1 MARFRPLQ
9 GRKCS
14 AFRSVGL
21 HLRLLTVSRS
31 AGLLPFLLAYPLRK
45 ERRRNP
51 AESQNPTFMSRTL
64 PGVGICERRST
75 GLYWCQ
81 CASALT

>member
-51 AESQNPTFMSRTL
+51 AESQNPTFMSRTPNDGLVWAEVSL
-64 PGVGICERRST
+64 PV
-75 GLYWCQ
+75 
-81 CASALT
+81 

>member
-51 AESQNPTFMSRTL
+51 AESQNPTFMSRTPNDGLVWAEVSL
-64 PGVGICERRST
+64 PV
-75 GLYWCQ
+75 LY
-81 CASALT
+81 

>member
-1 MARFRPLQ
+1 MAMVRPRQ
-9 GRKCS
+9 GLKCS
-14 AFRSVGL
+14 AFRSVGS

-51 AESQNPTFMSRTL
+51 AESQNPTFMSRTPPAVL
-64 PGVGICERRST
+64 
-75 GLYWCQ
+75 
-81 CASALT
+81 